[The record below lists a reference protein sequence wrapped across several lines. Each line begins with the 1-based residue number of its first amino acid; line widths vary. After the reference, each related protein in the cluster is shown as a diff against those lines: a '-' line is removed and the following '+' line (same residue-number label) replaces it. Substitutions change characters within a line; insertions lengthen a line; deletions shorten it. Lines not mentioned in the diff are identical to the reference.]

1 MCYLLIKHFVL
12 NIHYSDRSYIV
23 MKIRTQKILLF
34 TVIFSFA
41 SFYMYAQK
49 KDYGAWKKNFD
60 KGVALIDSSKH
71 KNALPHLETAYKI
84 AQKTF
89 TQKDKEL
96 EATSYQLGKIYAQ
109 NSEYEKTAPLY
120 LESLECLKF
129 NGKES
134 DSIYGARL
142 SQLGVVYR
150 NMGKYEKA
158 SKALLNSLE
167 IIEKHLGIQNL
178 EYASTLLELSIV
190 YKKKGEFTKAINTNL
205 ESNEIIKK
213 LCGEESKQYATNLTL
228 LSQIYS
234 ETGNYDIAIPVQ
246 KKVIASYTEEDKNS
260 MSYVQSIYT
269 MALLYHEINEYEKEI
284 SIYEEVIEILGED
297 HQGSISAFNNIGQA
311 YDHLGNYEK
320 ALFYTKKSIS
330 NTSETHPEL
339 PTRLQNLAFI
349 YVTLGNYEKA
359 LANYNKALIARKNIS
374 GTDHYLYGRIINNI
388 GKLYDQKGD
397 INQAVKL
404 YKEALDNLLKNFD
417 ENHFNYGYYL
427 NDYASALLK
436 KGENEKAI
444 SLFKKNISI
453 FEKNSRSEVEDYYK
467 AKFYLAQAYNN
478 IGDYSNALPLLK
490 NASKKIKNILGAN
503 HILYGRILESLSD
516 SYFGLEKIDKAIST
530 IELSNSIV
538 IGQLD
543 KIFKFRSEKEK
554 KAFLNTMVNNFD
566 HMQSIA
572 YTNNLKFEKLNDI
585 NLSNQL
591 MLKGL
596 LLNNSKDNLVQLS
609 TLNDSIVDQKILS
622 YRTLKRDLS
631 KQLSLPI
638 ADRAENMDSLKNIIN
653 TREAELVKM
662 YSTHFGESIH
672 LVKDWKSSQS
682 NLKDDEI
689 AIEYSS
695 FRLTNKGKQTD
706 SVMYVAYLYKND
718 WQHPKMVSLFEEK
731 QLKKILNNNQSP
743 NTLYRTD
750 ELYDLIWKPLEKHIG
765 NTKTIY
771 YSPSSLLNQISYAAI
786 KKENSLINKYN
797 LTHISSTA
805 ILEKKPTEPSLAST
819 LFIGGIDY
827 DYNETLNKEIKNSN
841 QNAYLNNES
850 IKKSRG
856 TKTRG
861 ETWDELPG
869 TLLEINSLQNIL
881 KSNGYDYNMLTKAE
895 ATEANF
901 KKFSGNSPSIL
912 HIATHGFFYENKK
925 NKSQINMNLSTED
938 QYRLAED
945 PLLRSGLIL
954 AGANYAWKNG
964 VNPNEDED
972 GILTAMEISNL
983 DLSNTDMVVL
993 SACET
998 GLGDIDGSEG
1008 VYGLQRAFKMAGV
1021 DIIVMSLWKVPDI
1034 KTAEFMNLFYSNWM
1048 ITKNIRKAFNLTQRK
1063 MQKKYKNEP
1072 LIWAAFVLFE

>member
-1 MCYLLIKHFVL
+1 
-12 NIHYSDRSYIV
+12 
-23 MKIRTQKILLF
+23 MKITPTQKLLF
-34 TVIFSFA
+34 AVIFSMATF
-41 SFYMYAQK
+41 SKCAQK
-49 KDYGAWKKNFD
+49 KDYVIWKVNYD
-60 KGVALIDSSKH
+60 KGTAFIDSTQY
-71 KNALPHLETAYKI
+71 KNALPYLETAYKI
-84 AQKTF
+84 AQQTF

-96 EATSYQLGKIYAQ
+96 ETTAHQLGIVFAK
-109 NSEYEKTAPLY
+109 NREYDKATPLY
-120 LESLECLKF
+120 LESLEYLKF

-134 DSIYGARL
+134 DFIYGVRL
-142 SQLGVVYR
+142 SKLGVIYR

-158 SKALLNSLE
+158 SDALLNSLK
-167 IIEKHLGIQNL
+167 IIEKRLGIQNL

-190 YKKKGEFTKAINTNL
+190 YKKEGKFTQAINTNL
-205 ESNEIIKK
+205 ESNQIVKK
-213 LCGEESKQYATNLTL
+213 LYGEGSKQYAKNLTF
-228 LSQIYS
+228 LSQIYG
-234 ETGNYDIAIPVQ
+234 ETGNYDIAIPIQ
-246 KKVIASYTEEDKNS
+246 KKVIASYGEDKSS
-260 MSYVQSIYT
+260 MSYVLSKYT
-269 MALLYHEINEYEKEI
+269 MALLYHEVNEYEKEI
-284 SIYEEVIEILGED
+284 SIYEKVIEILGED

-330 NTSETHPEL
+330 KTSETDPEL

-453 FEKNSRSEVEDYYK
+453 FEKNSRNEVEDYYK
-467 AKFYLAQAYNN
+467 AKFYLAQAFNKT
-478 IGDYSNALPLLK
+478 GDYSNALPLLI
-490 NASKKIKNILGAN
+490 NASEKIKNMLGDN

-572 YTNNLKFEKLNDI
+572 LRNNLKFEKLNDI
-585 NLSNQL
+585 NLNNQL

-596 LLNNSKDNLVQLS
+596 LLNNSKNILTQLS
-609 TLNDSIVDQKILS
+609 TLNDSLIDNKIIR
-622 YRTLKRDLS
+622 YRSLKKEYTKL
-631 KQLSLPI
+631 LSLPI
-638 ADRAENMDSLKNIIN
+638 ADRVINMDSIKEDINIK
-653 TREAELVKM
+653 ESELVKL
-662 YSTHFGESIH
+662 YSFNFEDNIYLS
-672 LVKDWKSSQS
+672 KDWKLSQS
-682 NLKDDEI
+682 KLSKNEI

-695 FRLTNKGKQTD
+695 FKLVDKNKQLD
-706 SVMYVAYLYKND
+706 SIMYVAYVYKRD
-718 WQHPKMVSLFEEK
+718 WQHTKMVPLFEEK
-731 QLKKILNNNQSP
+731 ALKKILKTKSTNKLY
-743 NTLYRTD
+743 NTN
-750 ELYDLIWKPLEKHIG
+750 ELYDLIWQPLEEHIG
-765 NTKTIY
+765 NSNTIY
-771 YSPSSLLNQISYAAI
+771 YSPSGVLNQISFGAL
-786 KKENSLINKYN
+786 KRGNSLSKKHN
-797 LTHISSTA
+797 LVHLSSTT
-805 ILEKKPTEPSLAST
+805 ILEKKPTEPLLTNT

-827 DYNETLNKEIKNSN
+827 DYHNTENEKTINSSEHT
-841 QNAYLNNES
+841 YLNMES
-850 IKKSRG
+850 LNNVRGTKSRG
-856 TKTRG
+856 ESWT
-861 ETWDELPG
+861 ELPG
-869 TLLEINSLQNIL
+869 TLTEINRLQDIL
-881 KSNGYDYNMLTKAE
+881 KSKGYKYNMLTKE
-895 ATEANF
+895 VATEANF
-901 KKFSGNSPSIL
+901 KKLSGNSPSIL
-912 HIATHGFFYENKK
+912 HIATHGFFYENRKIET
-925 NKSQINMNLSTED
+925 QFNMNLSTED

-945 PLLRSGLIL
+945 PLIRSGLIL
-954 AGANYAWKNG
+954 AGANYTWKNG
-964 VNPNEDED
+964 SNPNEEED

-983 DLSNTDMVVL
+983 DLSNSDMVVL

-1021 DIIVMSLWKVPDI
+1021 ELIVMSLWQVPDVE
-1034 KTAEFMNLFYSNWM
+1034 TAEFMNLFYTNW
-1048 ITKNIRKAFNLTQRK
+1048 IATKNVRNAFNKAQRTL
-1063 MQKKYKNEP
+1063 QNKYKNEP
-1072 LIWAAFVLFE
+1072 LNWAAFVLFE